1 MGKEW
6 ATPGYSSPGKR
17 GSLGV
22 VPAWFLGVPVES
34 KKVNLKLAN
43 LISQHMKISHVT
55 KQAFF

>member
-17 GSLGV
+17 ETQGA

-34 KKVNLKLAN
+34 KKVNLKLV
-43 LISQHMKISHVT
+43 SKE
-55 KQAFF
+55 